1 MKVERKYIIFIIVFF
16 IAMSVLTL
24 ISLPYIELMSDIEIQ
39 KKLKEWTASIGIW
52 GCLLILGIQ
61 ILQVIIAF
69 IPGEPVEVLAGALYG
84 GIGGAII
91 CILGCAIASAL
102 IFLLS
107 KKFGMPLVRKIFGD
121 EKLEEFHFM
130 KNSKK
135 LEMAVFALFLIPGT
149 PKDMLT
155 YIVGTSP
162 MKLSRFLV
170 ISIFARIPS
179 IMSST
184 FIGSTMRRGE
194 WKNAAIIFVATAIF
208 GIIGDT
214 V

>member
-1 MKVERKYIIFIIVFF
+1 
-16 IAMSVLTL
+16 
-24 ISLPYIELMSDIEIQ
+24 
-39 KKLKEWTASIGIW
+39 
-52 GCLLILGIQ
+52 
-61 ILQVIIAF
+61 
-69 IPGEPVEVLAGALYG
+69 LYG

-170 ISIFARIPS
+170 ISIFARIPT

-208 GIIGDT
+208 GIIGIQYRDR
-214 V
+214 VIKFSRIMSRKIRHKN